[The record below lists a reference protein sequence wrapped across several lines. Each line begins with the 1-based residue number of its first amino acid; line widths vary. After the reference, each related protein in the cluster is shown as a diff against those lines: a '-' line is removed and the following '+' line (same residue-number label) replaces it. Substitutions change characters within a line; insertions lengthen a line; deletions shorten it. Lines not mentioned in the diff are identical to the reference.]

1 MATSK
6 SNTRNMKNSATTNV
20 KGMKEETIYFNDTV
34 PAHVLESMKENRKLR
49 NRWFQVMP
57 GFTGTW
63 EVKNIRIMDAG
74 KVTDGAFALELQ
86 HATNGRRAVLHG
98 TIFMN
103 SLMYEK
109 GFDEMNK
116 DFRDQFGHLEIP
128 DQMKGTFFLHK
139 KDAVDASQTVPYVN
153 EVMLSEHL
161 DNEGNLL
168 IPKEIVVK
176 GAVTY
181 EDSFQPT
188 YKKVAHP
195 LVGNRYYFGWPVLEA
210 YIREQKTAEL
220 NDDTEVDI
228 KVTKSDVLD
237 LWDSKEFP
245 KIKAILGKKS
255 SFDVLNKDYSNYRY
269 WFTTLVV
276 TF

>member
-1 MATSK
+1 MAN
-6 SNTRNMKNSATTNV
+6 SNTRNMKNSVNTNV
-20 KGMKEETIYFNDTV
+20 KEMKVETTYFSDSV
-34 PAHVLESMKENRKLR
+34 PAHVLENMKENRKLR

-86 HATNGRRAVLHG
+86 HTTNGRRAVLHG

-103 SLMYEK
+103 SLMYER
-109 GFDEMNK
+109 GFDAMNK
-116 DFRDQFGHLEIP
+116 DFRDNFGHLEIP
-128 DQMKGTFFLHK
+128 DQMKSTFFYHK
-139 KDAVDASQTVPYVN
+139 KDAIDASQTVPYVN

-168 IPKEIVVK
+168 IPKEIVIK

-181 EDSFQPT
+181 EEGFQPS

-210 YIREQKTAEL
+210 YIREQKTAKLSGES
-220 NDDTEVDI
+220 EVDVR
-228 KVTKSDVLD
+228 VTKNDVLD
-237 LWDSKEFP
+237 LRGSEEYP
-245 KIKAILGKKS
+245 QIKAILGKKAN
-255 SFDVLNKDYSNYRY
+255 FDVLNKDYSNYRY
-269 WFTTLVV
+269 WFTTLVM